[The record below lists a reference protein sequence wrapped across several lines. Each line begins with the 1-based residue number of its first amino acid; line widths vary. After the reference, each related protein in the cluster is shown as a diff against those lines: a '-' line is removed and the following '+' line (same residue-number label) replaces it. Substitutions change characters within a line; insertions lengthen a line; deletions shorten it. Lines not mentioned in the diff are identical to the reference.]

1 MTKRIRIVPDNNY
14 QWDYDD
20 DIEIA
25 YSAKSRYCLGTEA
38 MTPERMAK
46 IRDGIRFGDLVG
58 LPVFAYVHSG
68 VVLSTTEFDDPWDSG
83 WSGFVYSKDKSTTH
97 NQLRGYLATFNQYLA
112 GDVWGFV
119 AEELVEMTGQRE
131 DGTTVKRE
139 KWIEVDSCWGF
150 FGSDPETNG
159 MKEPVETLLKRG
171 YVWTDEK
178 GNAT

>member
-1 MTKRIRIVPDNNY
+1 LVRV
-14 QWDYDD
+14 
-20 DIEIA
+20 
-25 YSAKSRYCLGTEA
+25 
-38 MTPERMAK
+38 
-46 IRDGIRFGDLVG
+46 RD
-58 LPVFAYVHSG
+58 
-68 VVLSTTEFDDPWDSG
+68 
-83 WSGFVYSKDKSTTH
+83 SKDKSTTH

-112 GDVWGFV
+112 GNVWGFV

-131 DGTTVKRE
+131 DGTAVKRE

-159 MKEPVETLLKRG
+159 MKEHVEALLKRG